1 MLLKM
6 WNRRI
11 VLPLPVGVQISTA
24 IMEVSVVV
32 PQKNDNLFQDQAI
45 PLLAVYPKLTSS
57 YHTDAFLHMSIDTPF
72 TITKCG
78 KQPRCSSAEEW
89 IKKMLFILQWSIT
102 QMLEN
107 MTS

>member
-78 KQPRCSSAEEW
+78 KQPRCSSTEEW
-89 IKKMLFILQWSIT
+89 IKKMLYILQWSIT